1 MLRNISDQDLNK
13 LFRKLLR
20 DYRQES
26 GFSQRD
32 VAGFLGTG
40 QASICNFE
48 NGRKGITLE
57 LATKLLTI
65 FEKRIFI
72 TDGSRK
78 SRTIRPLIVFY
89 NDIIR
94 GKYMFEDFTDFR
106 QWLFKEFV
114 DELTTISI
122 GTTKAFDIIEFYER
136 DVNGEVLKV
145 KEPALTEEGEDLV
158 ILSLSNSSKDIE
170 KNKEKNS

>member
-1 MLRNISDQDLNK
+1 MLRNIGEQDLNN
-13 LFRKLLR
+13 LFRRLLR
-20 DYRQES
+20 DYRQRS
-26 GFSQRD
+26 GYSQRE
-32 VAGFLGTG
+32 VASLLGMG

-48 NGRKGITLE
+48 NGKNGITLE
-57 LATKLLTI
+57 VATKLLTL

-72 TDGSRK
+72 TDGSRS

-94 GKYMFEDFTDFR
+94 GKYRFEDFTEFR

-136 DVNGEVLKV
+136 DPNGEVLKV

-158 ILSLSNSSKDIE
+158 ILSLAKSSKKIE
-170 KNKEKNS
+170 KINS

>member
-1 MLRNISDQDLNK
+1 LLKNIGEQDLNK
-13 LFRKLLR
+13 LFRRLLR
-20 DYRQES
+20 EYRQKS
-26 GFSQRD
+26 GFSQRE
-32 VAGFLGTG
+32 VASFLGMG

-48 NGRKGITLE
+48 NGKKGITLE
-57 LATKLLTI
+57 LATKLLTL

-72 TDGSRK
+72 TDGSRE

-94 GKYMFEDFTDFR
+94 GKYRFEDFTEFR

-122 GTTKAFDIIEFYER
+122 GTIKAFDIIEFYER

-158 ILSLSNSSKDIE
+158 ILSLSKSSKTIE
-170 KNKEKNS
+170 KTEEKSS

>member
-1 MLRNISDQDLNK
+1 MLRNIGEQGLNK

-20 DYRQES
+20 DYREES
-26 GFSQRD
+26 GYSQRE
-32 VAGFLGTG
+32 VAGFLGAG
-40 QASICNFE
+40 QASVCNFE
-48 NGRKGITLE
+48 NGKKGITLE
-57 LATKLLTI
+57 LATKLLTL
-65 FEKRIFI
+65 FDKRVFI

-78 SRTIRPLIVFY
+78 CRTIRPLVVFY
-89 NDIIR
+89 NDIVR
-94 GKYMFEDFTDFR
+94 GNYDFEGFTDFR

-122 GTTKAFDIIEFYER
+122 GATKAFDIIEFYER

-158 ILSLSNSSKDIE
+158 VLSLSKSSKRYKKTE
-170 KNKEKNS
+170 KTD